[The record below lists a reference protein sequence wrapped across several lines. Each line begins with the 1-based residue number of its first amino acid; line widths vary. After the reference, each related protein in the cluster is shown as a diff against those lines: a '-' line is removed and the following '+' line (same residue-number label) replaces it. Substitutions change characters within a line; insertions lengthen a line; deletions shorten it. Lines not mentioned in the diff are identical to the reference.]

1 MGENDLDFT
10 KLDEELEVI
19 LYDDRYKSIRE
30 FWKEPS
36 KYNLEFIW
44 HWFLW
49 EYDKIFPN
57 GIFDPDG
64 RMKPAAERAYNEWFN
79 KNKEKIVKILQK

>member
-1 MGENDLDFT
+1 MEENDLDFT
-10 KLDEELEVI
+10 KLDEELEDI
-19 LYDDRYKSIRE
+19 LYGYRYKSIRG
-30 FWKEPS
+30 FWKELS
-36 KYNLEFIW
+36 KYNLDFIW

-64 RMKPAAERAYNEWFN
+64 QMKPAAEKAYKEWF
-79 KNKEKIVKILQK
+79 KNNMEKIKEILKG